1 METGIEIIAKER
13 KRQVE
18 EEGYTSE
25 YDDRQ
30 EDGSLANASAVYA
43 MTPDKLDEFIESG
56 YTIMEVVWP
65 WDNQFYKPSKGNIYT
80 SENPPQENIDNRI
93 HELAKAGALIA
104 AEIDRLL
111 RLKNK

>member
-18 EEGYTSE
+18 EEKWYPE
-25 YDDRQ
+25 YDDVQLSGQLSDAASIYAMSKNDRTLMV
-30 EDGSLANASAVYA
+30 EDGDSII
-43 MTPDKLDEFIESG
+43 D
-56 YTIMEVVWP
+56 TIWP
-65 WDNQFYKPSKGNIYT
+65 WDIKYYKPTN
-80 SENPPQENIDNRI
+80 DRI